1 MSQLPRRD
9 PAITEADRFRAALHA
24 LIAAA
29 CAAREPD
36 GHRRCNISR
45 RCPMRWPIADRPGS
59 YPLRAHGRRLVAG
72 ERKGRGRLCH
82 YVVRRGFGSPVTLPE
97 DECANAI

>member
-1 MSQLPRRD
+1 
-9 PAITEADRFRAALHA
+9 
-24 LIAAA
+24 
-29 CAAREPD
+29 
-36 GHRRCNISR
+36 
-45 RCPMRWPIADRPGS
+45 MRWPIADRPGS

-97 DECANAI
+97 DECANAIGRSYHASYPLDQPPNVTGLSQSSVGAPGAIVARIIRPHQTESSFR